1 MISGANEVP
10 LAIDSIAKS
19 VTLSQVGYLD
29 ISGANL
35 LAPVIQISYSTES
48 YFHFYVGPSSTAKL
62 HAPGLFLFFSRRG
75 QLLPKSA
82 KAIHAAEQTERFID
96 SGTQRE
102 ERKLASL
109 VGGSPPA
116 RMRLGGGE
124 GPACAPLSGLAA
136 RPCVLLLV

>member
-1 MISGANEVP
+1 MSITEYLVRHISHF
-10 LAIDSIAKS
+10 
-19 VTLSQVGYLD
+19 T
-29 ISGANL
+29 
-35 LAPVIQISYSTES
+35 APVIQTSYSTES

-102 ERKLASL
+102 ERKLDSL

-136 RPCVLLLV
+136 CDASVRAPPGLTGGDGPDGGR